1 MTEGVLLRV
10 CRAQASLAETLVE
23 PWLREHDPAG
33 RARLIES
40 LLPRLLAL
48 CEVFEELHAA
58 AWEDLFAG
66 SVRDVQ
72 DLGED
77 LRQTWADA
85 LGLLGRVRDLGRE
98 CLAQGHAIGRFDELD
113 RAVGALVRIS
123 EEHAARWPWIDKETV
138 ARSRADVAAGRCH
151 GAREV
156 LDALRSQ
163 VR

>member
-23 PWLREHDPAG
+23 PLLREHDAAG

-48 CEVFEELHAA
+48 CEVFQELHAA
-58 AWEDLFAG
+58 AWKDLFAG
-66 SVRDVQ
+66 AIRDVQ
-72 DLGED
+72 DVGED

-85 LGLLGRVRDLGRE
+85 LGLLAGVRDVGRE
-98 CLAQGHAIGRFDELD
+98 CVARGYAIDRFDELD
-113 RAVGALVRIS
+113 RAVADLGRVS
-123 EEHAARWPWIDKETV
+123 EEHTARWPWIDKETM
-138 ARSRADVAAGRCH
+138 ARSRADIEAGRCH
-151 GAREV
+151 SAREV

-163 VR
+163 IR

>member
-23 PWLREHDPAG
+23 PWLREHDAAG

-40 LLPRLLAL
+40 ILPRLLAL
-48 CEVFEELHAA
+48 CEVFQELHAA
-58 AWEDLFAG
+58 TWQDLFAG
-66 SVRDVQ
+66 TVRDVQ

-77 LRQTWADA
+77 LREMWSDA
-85 LGLLGRVRDLGRE
+85 LGLLGGVRDVGRD
-98 CLAQGHAIGRFDELD
+98 CLAQGHAIARFDELD
-113 RAVGALVRIS
+113 RAVAALGRVS

-138 ARSRADVAAGRCH
+138 ARSRADVAAGRSRS
-151 GAREV
+151 AREV
-156 LDALRSQ
+156 LDALRNP